1 MKYQDFFEIAR
12 YGNENWKG
20 YYTEEE
26 VIQNAKNYQE
36 NYDWSKANGQ
46 VDDYTTMFLLNNL
59 AEDWANGNYEV
70 AKWLREMITELK
82 LTESDFKNYE
92 NANDLV
98 DFIRREMM

>member
-1 MKYQDFFEIAR
+1 MKYEDFFELAR
-12 YGNENWKG
+12 YANENWKG

-70 AKWLREMITELK
+70 AKWLREMITEL
-82 LTESDFKNYE
+82 EMRDI
-92 NANDLV
+92 ANNPYLV
-98 DFIRREMM
+98 DFIQSEM

>member
-26 VIQNAKNYQE
+26 VIQNAKNYQK

-59 AEDWANGNYEV
+59 AEDWANGNNEPT
-70 AKWLREMITELK
+70 KWLREMITELK
-82 LTESDFKNYE
+82 LTESGFKNYE

>member
-26 VIQNAKNYQE
+26 VTRNAKNYQE
-36 NYDWSKANGQ
+36 NYDWSKTNGQ

-59 AEDWANGNYEV
+59 AEDWANGMDEV
-70 AKWLREMITELK
+70 TKWLKEMITELGIIDMDYQDY
-82 LTESDFKNYE
+82 TETNPY
-92 NANDLV
+92 LV
-98 DFIRREMM
+98 DFIQREM